1 LEPGAVVADG
11 PVVWLVDR
19 LQPVAV
25 AVDPGTGVEVARVG
39 WPQLPAPPVPGWHS
53 GWLVRPAAPA
63 GNRSTRHRSAGIGSA
78 GGLWVQSSA
87 GGPVARVAPDGR
99 VAVHEV
105 GPLRLRTV
113 SAHGAW
119 CFPDPPVPDLT
130 RAPTAPAPSPPEAVP
145 AVLLTAGTPRRLQ
158 VAADV
163 HGARTVA
170 GHLHLRVPT
179 GRWTRRDIGA
189 GVGKVRAVAEWW
201 RLPTAAPVPDVL
213 AADGQRTAAAPPGS
227 DVTDTAHR
235 PPLMWVTRG
244 YGPVPRWA
252 AGGRAWIVGWPR
264 KRTGDPRRVVAVD
277 TSIVGGRRE
286 VEVGVGTAVTASTV
300 ADRLWIAV
308 EQPRNGWTYTRP
320 EPVAVRRLDPASG
333 HVDTVMPAGA
343 FDLSDRCWPLPPV
356 PFGIEG
362 YARAWRDRI
371 AAGAGQ
377 PNLLAEL
384 RGNWPDTEVVLT
396 FDHPELTG
404 VRLRR
409 SVPLFDELGRRA
421 PPEYADVHLSED
433 LATQPLPP
441 PLPGQQVIDI

>member
-25 AVDPGTGVEVARVG
+25 AVDAATGAEVAGVS
-39 WPQLPAPPVPGWHS
+39 WPQLPAPSVPEWHS
-53 GWLVRPAAPA
+53 GWLVRPAAPTA
-63 GNRSTRHRSAGIGSA
+63 DSATPDLA

-87 GGPVARVAPDGR
+87 GGPVAQIAPDGR

-130 RAPTAPAPSPPEAVP
+130 DAPTAPPPSRPEPVP
-145 AVLLTAGTPRRLQ
+145 AVLLTAGAPRWVQ

-170 GHLHLRVPT
+170 GDLYLRVAT

-201 RLPTAAPVPDVL
+201 RLPATAPVPDVL
-213 AADGQRTAAAPPGS
+213 AADSSRTAAAPPAS

-235 PPLMWVTRG
+235 PRLMWVSR
-244 YGPVPRWA
+244 GPVARWV
-252 AGGRAWIVGWPR
+252 AGGRAWVVGWPR
-264 KRTGDPRRVVAVD
+264 VRTGDPRRVVAVD
-277 TSIVGGRRE
+277 TSSAGGRRQ
-286 VEVGVGTAVTASTV
+286 VDVGVGTAVTAAPV
-300 ADRLWIAV
+300 ADQLWIAV

-320 EPVAVRRLDPASG
+320 QPVAVRRLDPTSEY
-333 HVDTVMPAGA
+333 VDTVVPAGA
-343 FDLSDRCWPLPPV
+343 VDITNACWPLPPAPSGV
-356 PFGIEG
+356 ED
-362 YARAWRDRI
+362 YAHAWRDRI

-377 PNLLAEL
+377 PGLLAEL
-384 RGNWPDTEVVLT
+384 RRDWPDTELVLT
-396 FDHPELTG
+396 FDHPELPS

-421 PPEYADVHLSED
+421 PPEYADVHLWEH
-433 LATQPLPP
+433 LATQPLPL
-441 PLPGQQVIDI
+441 PLPGQDVIDI